1 MTAAAPAPS
10 RRRQAEALVGLPYVE
25 GEFDCGHLV
34 VRAARELFGREV
46 VLPLNG
52 PHPLQARDQVAAIA
66 ACRRDLARRV
76 WDVAPGDLALML
88 ERMDDGTQQWH
99 LGTVVDV
106 QPEVWLLHTRAGG
119 ASGLHRLADVQRWGL
134 RVEGWYRWV

>member
-1 MTAAAPAPS
+1 MTSPAPS
-10 RRRQAEALVGLPYVE
+10 RRRQAEALVGLPYID
-25 GEFDCGHLV
+25 GEFDCGHLM

-52 PHPLQARDQVAAIA
+52 PHPLQPRDQVAAIA
-66 ACRRDLARRV
+66 ACRRELAHRV
-76 WDVAPGDLALML
+76 CEVQPGDLALML
-88 ERMDDGTQQWH
+88 EPTDDGGQQWH

-119 ASGLHRLADVQRWGL
+119 ASCLHRLADVQRWGL
-134 RVEGWYRWV
+134 VLEGFYRWN